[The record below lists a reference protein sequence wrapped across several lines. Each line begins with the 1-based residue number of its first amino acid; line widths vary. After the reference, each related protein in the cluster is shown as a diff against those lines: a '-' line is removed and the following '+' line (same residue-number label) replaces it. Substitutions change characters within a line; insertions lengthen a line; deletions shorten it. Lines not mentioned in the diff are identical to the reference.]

1 MIDKVADLSHQ
12 LREVGLP
19 VSVRSTQS
27 AAQIYRELGE
37 DDRNLSNMIFLSST
51 RYLKM
56 FSKRKPRKRKFL
68 MLNREAKPT
77 REQDLN
83 LISILLKN
91 RAIFPPKLRKKKLIM
106 KN

>member
-1 MIDKVADLSHQ
+1 MLK
-12 LREVGLP
+12 
-19 VSVRSTQS
+19 T
-27 AAQIYRELGE
+27 
-37 DDRNLSNMIFLSST
+37 NMIFLSST

>member
-37 DDRNLSNMIFLSST
+37 DDRNLLKTALRAI
-51 RYLKM
+51 YVKM

>member
-12 LREVGLP
+12 LREVGLK
-19 VSVRSTQS
+19 T
-27 AAQIYRELGE
+27 
-37 DDRNLSNMIFLSST
+37 
-51 RYLKM
+51 